1 LKENDLDKIAR
12 YITGMSDDK
21 EKAWVESLFVHG
33 EDDETLRHLLRQDWD
48 YSLQDTTPSDVDL
61 NHLLDR
67 VHRIMKKDEHHK
79 EVSVLQR
86 FLKGY
91 RKVAAILLVPVM
103 IAGGLIY
110 SRLNHQEEIPTVQ
123 QVKSTIYA
131 PMGARVSFN
140 LPDGTTGM
148 LNSGSRLTYSLPFNN
163 DRKVS
168 LEGEAWFD
176 VARDEEHPF
185 ELNTGISTVRVL
197 GTSFNLSAY
206 PAEDYVEIVLKE
218 GKVEFLDNQSHVK
231 TTILPSERLVLKDGH
246 IGKTVTDPAKYQ
258 AWTKGRMVFNN
269 DPMAEVA
276 RRIERWYNVKVVL
289 ADKGLES
296 YSFRGTFEDDK
307 LEEVFRLL
315 SLTSPITY
323 RIIPRKILQDGSYE
337 KEIVTVYLK

>member
-1 LKENDLDKIAR
+1 
-12 YITGMSDDK
+12 
-21 EKAWVESLFVHG
+21 
-33 EDDETLRHLLRQDWD
+33 
-48 YSLQDTTPSDVDL
+48 
-61 NHLLDR
+61 
-67 VHRIMKKDEHHK
+67 
-79 EVSVLQR
+79 
-86 FLKGY
+86 
-91 RKVAAILLVPVM
+91 M

-110 SRLNHQEEIPTVQ
+110 SRLNHQEETTTVQ

-176 VARDEEHPF
+176 VTRDEEHPF

-231 TTILPSERLVLKDGH
+231 TIILPSERLVLKDGH

-269 DPMAEVA
+269 DLMAEVA

-289 ADKGLES
+289 ADKELES

-307 LEEVFRLL
+307 LDEVFRLL

-323 RIIPRKILQDGSYE
+323 RITPRKILQDGSYE
-337 KEIVTVYLK
+337 KEIVTVYLKKR